1 MTLSG
6 LADAVLAD
14 PTIDEAIADARGG
27 AVRALDLTGPAGVR
41 PFVVD
46 GLVRAGRRVLAVTA
60 TAREAEDLVEALG
73 SLLDPDSV
81 ALYPSWETLPH
92 ERLSPR
98 SDTVGRRLAV
108 LRRLAHPGDNAA
120 NGPLQVV
127 VAPVR
132 SVLQP
137 QVKGL
142 GDLEPV
148 ELVPGQTA
156 PLEEVVQRL
165 SDAAYSRVLSLIHI

>member
-1 MTLSG
+1 MPLTG

-14 PTIDEAIADARGG
+14 PVLDEAIADARGG
-27 AVRALDLTGPAGVR
+27 AVRALDLTGPAGAR
-41 PFVVD
+41 PFVID
-46 GLVRAGRRVLAVTA
+46 GLVRAGRTVLAVTA
-60 TAREAEDLVEALG
+60 TGREAEDLVEELV
-73 SLLDPDSV
+73 SLLDPDVV
-81 ALYPSWETLPH
+81 ALFPSWETLPH

-108 LRRLAHPGDNAA
+108 LRRLAHPDAA
-120 NGPLQVV
+120 HGALQVV

-142 GDLEPV
+142 GDHVPAFLLRPV
-148 ELVPGQTA
+148 
-156 PLEEVVQRL
+156 
-165 SDAAYSRVLSLIHI
+165 RVG